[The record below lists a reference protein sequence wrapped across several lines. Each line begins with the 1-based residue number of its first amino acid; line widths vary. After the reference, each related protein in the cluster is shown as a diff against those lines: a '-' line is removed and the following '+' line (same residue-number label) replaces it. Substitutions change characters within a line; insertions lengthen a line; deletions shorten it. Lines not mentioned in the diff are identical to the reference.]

1 MKNIFTLVAG
11 FAALL
16 FANGCRSTG
25 IPENTLLLDVRTEA
39 EFAERSIPGSILIP
53 HDKIDENVVHKIQD
67 KNTPIVVFCR
77 SGRRSAIAK
86 SKLES
91 LGYNNIT
98 DLGSIENAAK
108 ILQREIK

>member
-1 MKNIFTLVAG
+1 MKNIFALVAG
-11 FAALL
+11 FAALF
-16 FANGCRSTG
+16 FANGCRSTD

-53 HDKIDENVVHKIQD
+53 HDRIEKDAESKIPD

-108 ILQREIK
+108 ILHGEIK